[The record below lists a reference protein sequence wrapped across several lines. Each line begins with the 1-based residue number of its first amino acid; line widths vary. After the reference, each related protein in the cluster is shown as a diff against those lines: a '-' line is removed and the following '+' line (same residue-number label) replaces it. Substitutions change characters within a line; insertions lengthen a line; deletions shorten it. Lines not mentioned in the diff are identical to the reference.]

1 MEEKLCFL
9 FSGDYFVPHE
19 FLKHISLLQQNPP
32 QLRAGAAGAA
42 PLLPGADLQLSL
54 SVVCPGVGCVPLLG
68 AGACCGLPAGR
79 ALCNKLC
86 VCRCSHRRAER
97 GALIPLNEKKM
108 SQI

>member
-32 QLRAGAAGAA
+32 QLCAGAAGAA

-54 SVVCPGVGCVPLLG
+54 SHGVSGGGLCVPVGCWGLLRLASRQG
-68 AGACCGLPAGR
+68 SL
-79 ALCNKLC
+79 
-86 VCRCSHRRAER
+86 
-97 GALIPLNEKKM
+97 
-108 SQI
+108 